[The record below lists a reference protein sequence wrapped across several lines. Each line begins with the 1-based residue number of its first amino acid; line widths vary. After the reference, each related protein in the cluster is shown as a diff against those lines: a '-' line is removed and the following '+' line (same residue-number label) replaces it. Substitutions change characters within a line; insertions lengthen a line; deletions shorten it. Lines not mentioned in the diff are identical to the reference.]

1 MSSSEEERSPVKGP
15 VIKVHMKDKEKQE
28 KTKMVLEVADG
39 KVGKKDKTS
48 KGKSAKDWK
57 EDKVSMTFRRKN

>member
-15 VIKVHMKDKEKQE
+15 VFKVHMKDKEKQE
-28 KTKMVLEVADG
+28 KAKMVLEVADG

-48 KGKSAKDWK
+48 KGKSAKNWK